1 MAVTNLSS
9 TQFGKNT
16 DPRTNGYLVP
26 QEYQTPLFW
35 TKIDF
40 NQGAAAGDSGSTVN
54 LAKLP
59 SGRIV
64 FLPKLSFLQW
74 SAFGG
79 TGSMTIGTRAYTDEN
94 DNAVAAVPAAFDTG
108 VSVVAAGGAL
118 MGASV
123 AAGTGGQF
131 TYLSKTARLG
141 NALTDPTS
149 FGVTIFATVTGGA
162 GCIPANATFTGYI
175 TYAILGAT

>member
-1 MAVTNLSS
+1 MPVTNLSS

-26 QEYQTPLFW
+26 QEYQAPLF
-35 TKIDF
+35 TSIIDF

-59 SGRIV
+59 SGRV
-64 FLPKLSFLQW
+64 LFLPRLSFLQW
-74 SAFGG
+74 TAFGG
-79 TGSMTIGTRAYTDEN
+79 AGSMTIGTRAYTDEN
-94 DNAVAAVPAAFDTG
+94 DNTVAAVPAAFDTG

-118 MGASV
+118 MGQTLT
-123 AAGTGGQF
+123 AGTGARF
-131 TYLSKTARLG
+131 TYLSKATRLG
-141 NALTDPTS
+141 NVITDPTS

>member
-1 MAVTNLSS
+1 MAVTNLNS

-26 QEYQTPLFW
+26 QEYQAPLF
-35 TKIDF
+35 TSIIDF

-59 SGRIV
+59 SGRV
-64 FLPKLSFLQW
+64 LFLPRLSFLQW
-74 SAFGG
+74 TAFGG
-79 TGSMTIGTRAYTDEN
+79 SGSMTIGTRAYTDEN
-94 DNAVAAVPAAFDTG
+94 DNTVAAAAAAFDTG

-118 MGASV
+118 MGQTLT
-123 AAGTGGQF
+123 AGTGARF
-131 TYLSKTARLG
+131 TYLSKGTRNG
-141 NALTDPTS
+141 NPITDPTS
-149 FGVTIFATVTGGA
+149 FGVTIFATITGGA
-162 GCIPANATFTGYI
+162 GCIPINATFTGYI